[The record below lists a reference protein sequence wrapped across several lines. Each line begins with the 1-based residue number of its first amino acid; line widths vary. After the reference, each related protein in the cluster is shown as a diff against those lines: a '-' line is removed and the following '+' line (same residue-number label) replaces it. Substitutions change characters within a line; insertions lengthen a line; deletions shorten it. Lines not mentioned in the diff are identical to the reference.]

1 MKTFDEIL
9 PKLQEAL
16 ATQPG
21 NLKKIGQLIINR
33 DLNGIV
39 RLVIDEKL
47 EDDGD
52 AKRAIDDIVKS
63 LAAYLES
70 RLADKNTVIYESSLD
85 EIIKNAPHFPL
96 KDNPNVIITDRL
108 LTETDWTHISPVADT
123 HRIVFYSIKGGV
135 GRSTALSVSAW
146 ALAEQ
151 GKKVMVLDMDL
162 ESPGI
167 SNSLLPYEKCPAY
180 GIVDWLVEDL
190 IDNGSAVLPYMVGL
204 SDVSHNGAVYVVPA
218 HGKEAGEYLA
228 KLGRVWMPKQRGDN
242 PREPWQIR
250 LNRLLVDLETQYKPD
265 IVLIDSRAGID
276 EVSSACITSLGAEI
290 ILLFVLDSEQTWS
303 GYDILFQHWIRNNA
317 AQKIRGRLQIVGAL
331 IPEINQQEYID
342 GLCEHAWDLF
352 TTKLYDQIPADN
364 PAAELFSYDKSNSE
378 APHYPWCTLW
388 NRGFAALQNLYDPLR
403 QSVITEQIQGIFG
416 QVITPIKGII
426 END

>member
-16 ATQPG
+16 ENQTK
-21 NLKKIGQLIINR
+21 NLEKVGRLIINR

-39 RLVIDEKL
+39 RLIVDEKF
-47 EDDGD
+47 ENDGE
-52 AKRAIDDIVKS
+52 AEKAIDDIVRILS
-63 LAAYLES
+63 VHLES
-70 RLADKNTVIYESSLD
+70 RLADKNIVIYESSLD
-85 EIIKNAPHFPL
+85 EIIKGTPHFSL
-96 KDNPNVIITDRL
+96 KDDPNVIIIDRL
-108 LTETDWTHISPVADT
+108 LTETDWTNIGPATDT

-135 GRSTALSVSAW
+135 GRSTALAVSAW

-151 GKKVMVLDMDL
+151 GKKVMVLDIDL

-167 SNSLLPYEKCPAY
+167 SSSLLPYEKCPVY

-190 IDNGSAVLPYMVGL
+190 VNNGPAVLPYMVGL
-204 SDVSHNGAVYVVPA
+204 SDISHNGVVYVVPA

-228 KLGRVWMPKQRGDN
+228 KLGRVWMPKHRGGN
-242 PREPWQIR
+242 LREPWQIR
-250 LNRLLVDLETQYKPD
+250 LNRLIGDLETQYQPD

-290 ILLFVLDSEQTWS
+290 ILLFALDSEQTWS
-303 GYDILFQHWIRNNA
+303 GYDILFRHWMRNNA
-317 AQKIRGRLQIVGAL
+317 VEKIRGRLQIVGAL
-331 IPEINQQEYID
+331 IPEISQQEYID
-342 GLCEHAWDLF
+342 GLCERAWDLF
-352 TTKLYDQIPADN
+352 TNKLYDQIPADN
-364 PAAELFSYDKSNSE
+364 PASELFNYDKSNSE
-378 APHYPWCTLW
+378 APHYPWCIMW

-403 QSVITEQIQGIFG
+403 QSALTEQLQGIFG

>member
-9 PKLQEAL
+9 PKIQVSL
-16 ATQPG
+16 AAQTE
-21 NLKKIGQLIINR
+21 NLKNLDPVIINR
-33 DLNGIV
+33 DLNGII
-39 RLVIDEKL
+39 RLVIDEKF
-47 EDDGD
+47 EDDEE
-52 AKRAIDDIVKS
+52 AKKAIDAIVTS
-63 LAAYLES
+63 LAVHLES
-70 RLADKNTVIYESSLD
+70 RLADKNTVIYESSLE

-96 KDNPNVIITDRL
+96 QDNPNVIITDRL
-108 LTETDWTHISPVADT
+108 LTETDWTHISPVTDT

-135 GRSTALSVSAW
+135 GRSTALAVSAW

-151 GKKVMVLDMDL
+151 GKKVMVLDLDL

-167 SNSLLPYEKCPAY
+167 SSSLLPYEKCPAY
-180 GIVDWLVEDL
+180 GVVDWLVEDL
-190 IDNGSAVLPYMVGL
+190 IDNGPAVLPYMVGL

-218 HGKEAGEYLA
+218 HGKDAGEYLA

-250 LNRLLVDLETQYKPD
+250 LTRLLDDLETQYKPD

-290 ILLFVLDSEQTWS
+290 ILLFALDNEQTWC
-303 GYDILFQHWIRNNA
+303 GYDILFQHWMRNNA
-317 AQKIRGRLQIVGAL
+317 AQNIRGRLQIVGAL

-342 GLCEHAWDLF
+342 GLCERAWDLF
-352 TTKLYDQIPADN
+352 TDKLYDQIPADN
-364 PAAELFSYDKSNSE
+364 PAAELFNYDKSNSE

-388 NRGFAALQNLYDPLR
+388 NRGFTALQNLYDPLQ
-403 QSVITEQIQGIFG
+403 QSALTEQIQGIFG
-416 QVITPIKGII
+416 QLITPIKGIL

>member
-16 ATQPG
+16 ENQTE
-21 NLKKIGQLIINR
+21 NLEKVGRLIINR

-39 RLVIDEKL
+39 RLIIDEKF
-47 EDDGD
+47 EDDGE
-52 AKRAIDDIVKS
+52 AEKAIDDIVKS
-63 LAAYLES
+63 LAVYLES

-85 EIIKNAPHFPL
+85 EIIKNAPHFSL
-96 KDNPNVIITDRL
+96 RDNPNVIITDRI
-108 LTETDWTHISPVADT
+108 LTETDWTHISPTADT

-135 GRSTALSVSAW
+135 GRSTALAVSAW

-151 GKKVMVLDMDL
+151 GKKVMVLDLDL

-167 SNSLLPYEKCPAY
+167 SSSLLPYEKCPVY

-190 IDNGSAVLPYMVGL
+190 IDNGPVVFPYMVGL
-204 SDVSHNGAVYVVPA
+204 SNVSHNGAVYVVPA
-218 HGKEAGEYLA
+218 HGKDAGEYLS
-228 KLGRVWMPKQRGDN
+228 KLGRILMPKQRGDSFH
-242 PREPWQIR
+242 EPWQIR
-250 LNRLLVDLETQYKPD
+250 LNRLISDLETQYQPD

-276 EVSSACITSLGAEI
+276 EAASACITSLGSEI
-290 ILLFVLDSEQTWS
+290 ILLFALDSEQTWS
-303 GYDILFQHWIRNNA
+303 GYNILFQHWMRNNA

-331 IPEINQQEYID
+331 IPEINPQEYID
-342 GLCEHAWDLF
+342 GLCEHAWNLF
-352 TTKLYDQIPADN
+352 TDRLYDQIPAGN
-364 PAAELFSYDKSNSE
+364 PAAELFNYDKSNSE

-388 NRGFAALQNLYDPLR
+388 NRGFATLQNLHDPLR
-403 QSVITEQIQGIFG
+403 QSALTEQIQSIFG